1 MLVGQRFGLRSEAAF
16 LEVSKTNL
24 SSINKLSLRW
34 VMLNPFEVRRKGQE
48 QSGLLRFQRNTRKW
62 TLRRCLIVNDL
73 FSTPPYQSF
82 PPTSSHIG
90 KDNFG
95 RQFHLLSLHNRGRPK
110 DFIDVTLVYE
120 DSKQVQAH
128 KVVLDMCGH
137 TVEAGPPHGRP
148 PEPLSRII
156 SSWIDGFVS
165 FWFCRWASNIWCL
178 EGGPIQRPRIET

>member
-1 MLVGQRFGLRSEAAF
+1 MTSFQPPHTNRFHPPLHILA
-16 LEVSKTNL
+16 K
-24 SSINKLSLRW
+24 I
-34 VMLNPFEVRRKGQE
+34 
-48 QSGLLRFQRNTRKW
+48 
-62 TLRRCLIVNDL
+62 TL
-73 FSTPPYQSF
+73 
-82 PPTSSHIG
+82 G
-90 KDNFG
+90 AK
-95 RQFHLLSLHNRGRPK
+95 FHLLSLHNKGRPK

-156 SSWIDGFVS
+156 SSWINGFVS